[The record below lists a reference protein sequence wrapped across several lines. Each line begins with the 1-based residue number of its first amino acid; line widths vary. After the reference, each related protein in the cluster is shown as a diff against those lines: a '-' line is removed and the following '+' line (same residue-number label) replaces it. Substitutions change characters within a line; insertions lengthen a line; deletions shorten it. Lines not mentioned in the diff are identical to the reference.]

1 MGSYQM
7 VLGVKE
13 NLSLSIVIFI
23 IVTIAAY
30 LDLRLH
36 KIPNILTYPSMILA
50 LCFYGSIFGL
60 KGFLYSLAGI
70 GTGIGLLI
78 LPYALGGMGA
88 GDAKLLGAV
97 GGLIGARAV
106 VVTFLYIALIGCL
119 YAALLIIVKRK
130 RFKGYLSDLWTT
142 IKLFFLTKKIILDPP
157 HVQKS
162 RPKVYYGIA
171 IAAGTICYVVLEWT
185 GRQIIA

>member
-1 MGSYQM
+1 MLVGLSDSI
-7 VLGVKE
+7 V
-13 NLSLSIVIFI
+13 LSLFI
-23 IVTIAAY
+23 CAFVSLAAY
-30 LDLRLH
+30 FDLRVH
-36 KIPNILTYPSMILA
+36 KIPNMLTYPSMILA
-50 LCFYGSIFGL
+50 LCFYSSIFGL
-60 KGFLYSLAGI
+60 KGFLFSLAGI

-78 LPYALGGMGA
+78 LPYVLGGMGA

-97 GGLIGARAV
+97 GGFMGARAV

-119 YAALLIIVKRK
+119 YAALLIILKRK
-130 RFKGYLSDLWTT
+130 RFKGYVSDLWIT
-142 IKLFFLTKKIILDPP
+142 IKLFFLTKKIILDQP

-185 GRQIIA
+185 GGQLIV